1 MEGERRRLC
10 GLIGRGGM
18 VSTWSNHS
26 VCGGGRVVVRRK
38 CGRIGRGGLIE
49 PLRLERGQGER
60 ELGCWEGW

>member
-1 MEGERRRLC
+1 
-10 GLIGRGGM
+10 M